1 VTVARL
7 PTIYFEK
14 LVEHSPDIVVAVDR
28 RGIITFSNDG
38 ARQMLRYAADEVLGQ
53 HVTRLY
59 PDLDEARKVMQAM
72 RDGGGTVKN
81 FETVFLDKGGERIPV
96 AISGSLIQDD
106 AGNALGSI
114 GFAKDLHDIRR
125 RDRLTTLG
133 EVAVSVAHEINN
145 PLEVIVNNLS
155 LLEQYIERVGSDDD
169 YIVES
174 ERIDSTRLAVARI
187 QEIVAQLAARAQDGE
202 YSTREYLHGTRM
214 TDLRP
219 ADARAGRRADPDPAL
234 DGLRILV
241 VDDDLGVCLSLRDLL
256 TQAGCAV
263 TVATGGRE
271 ALARLNEGPFD
282 LVLSDV
288 VMPDLDGHALFL
300 EVRQRHPEIPVVLM
314 TAFHFDK
321 DHIIKRSRMAG
332 LEDVIYKKPID
343 PPRLREIVKR
353 HARRTGTAA

>member
-14 LVEHSPDIVVAVDR
+14 LVEHSPDIVVAVDH
-28 RGIITFSNDG
+28 RGTITFYNDG

-59 PDLDEARKVMQAM
+59 PDLGEARKVMQAM

-81 FETVFLDKGGERIPV
+81 FETVFLDKSGARIPV
-96 AISGSLIQDD
+96 AISGSLIRDNE
-106 AGNALGSI
+106 GKALGSI
-114 GFAKDLHDIRR
+114 GFAKDLQDIRL
-125 RDRLTTLG
+125 RDRLSTLG
-133 EVAVSVAHEINN
+133 EVSVSVAHEINN

-155 LLEQYIERVGSDDD
+155 LLEHYIERASSDGD

-187 QEIVAQLAARAQDGE
+187 QEIVAQLVARAQDSE

-219 ADARAGRRADPDPAL
+219 AEARSRRAEHDPAL

-256 TQAGCAV
+256 TQAGCQV

-271 ALARLNEGPFD
+271 ALARLAEGPVD

-300 EVRQRHPEIPVVLM
+300 EVRERHPEIPVVLM

-321 DHIIKRSRMAG
+321 DHIIKRSKMAG
-332 LEDVIYKKPID
+332 LDDVIYKKPID
-343 PPRLREIVKR
+343 PPRLREIIKR
-353 HARRTGTAA
+353 HARRRPDTAA

>member
-1 VTVARL
+1 MTVARL

-28 RGIITFSNDG
+28 RGTITFYNDG
-38 ARQMLRYAADEVLGQ
+38 AHQMLRYAADEVLGQ

-59 PDLDEARKVMQAM
+59 PDLDEARKVMEAM
-72 RDGGGTVKN
+72 RAGGGTVKN
-81 FETVFLDKGGERIPV
+81 FETVFLDKSGARIPV
-96 AISGSLIQDD
+96 AITGSLIRDD
-106 AGNALGSI
+106 QGTELGSI

-155 LLEQYIERVGSDDD
+155 LLEQYVERVSSDDD
-169 YIVES
+169 YVVES
-174 ERIDSTRLAVARI
+174 ERVDSTRLAVARI
-187 QEIVAQLAARAQDGE
+187 QEIVAQLLARAQDSE

-219 ADARAGRRADPDPAL
+219 ADARTARRAERDPDL

-256 TQAGCAV
+256 TQAGCDV

-271 ALARLNEGPFD
+271 ALARLDDTPVD

-300 EVRQRHPEIPVVLM
+300 AVRERHPQIPVVLM

-321 DHIIKRSRMAG
+321 DHVIKRSKMAG
-332 LEDVIYKKPID
+332 LDDVIYKKPID
-343 PPRLREIVKR
+343 PPRLREIIKR
-353 HARRTGTAA
+353 HARRAGTAA

>member
-1 VTVARL
+1 
-7 PTIYFEK
+7 
-14 LVEHSPDIVVAVDR
+14 
-28 RGIITFSNDG
+28 
-38 ARQMLRYAADEVLGQ
+38 
-53 HVTRLY
+53 
-59 PDLDEARKVMQAM
+59 
-72 RDGGGTVKN
+72 
-81 FETVFLDKGGERIPV
+81 
-96 AISGSLIQDD
+96 
-106 AGNALGSI
+106 
-114 GFAKDLHDIRR
+114 
-125 RDRLTTLG
+125 
-133 EVAVSVAHEINN
+133 VSVAHEINN

-155 LLEQYIERVGSDDD
+155 LLQQYVERVSNDDD

-174 ERIDSTRLAVARI
+174 ERIDSIRLAVARI
-187 QEIVAQLAARAQDGE
+187 QEIVAQLVARAQESE

-219 ADARAGRRADPDPAL
+219 ADARTARRVEPDPAL

-271 ALARLNEGPFD
+271 ALARLAEGPFD

-288 VMPDLDGHALFL
+288 VMPDLDGHALFM
-300 EVRQRHPEIPVVLM
+300 EVRERHPEIPVVLM

-332 LEDVIYKKPID
+332 LDDVIY
-343 PPRLREIVKR
+343 
-353 HARRTGTAA
+353 